1 MNRMTLRR
9 PSAPRPPLA
18 DVTGPLKMPGEALL
32 GVRGRRAQKKARQQ
46 QGKLALPD
54 AQGAYIA
61 SRVIQ
66 VEERASLMARMPAG
80 APPMGTAPV
89 TRPPRLKAGCRCAES
104 GQSVVVVVDGEM
116 PDGGDADGGCGCRA
130 SFSSM
135 LRPRT
140 SSRSTKNCKVGIT
153 LSLPPTP
160 TPTLTPTP
168 TPTLTLTLTL
178 TLTKVGIT
186 FDAAPAPAPAPAER
200 TGSARRGFSLS
211 GRSSGASE
219 ASSEGAADKLVAQH
233 EEGRLRRQ
241 RQAEAYSK
249 AMEAR
254 TASAKLV
261 LSERIIASDCI
272 CVCLCDEG
280 TFGFGNC
287 VCVCVCGATEE
298 GLPSPVG
305 TPAP

>member
-1 MNRMTLRR
+1 M
-9 PSAPRPPLA
+9 
-18 DVTGPLKMPGEALL
+18 
-32 GVRGRRAQKKARQQ
+32 
-46 QGKLALPD
+46 
-54 AQGAYIA
+54 
-61 SRVIQ
+61 
-66 VEERASLMARMPAG
+66 
-80 APPMGTAPV
+80 
-89 TRPPRLKAGCRCAES
+89 
-104 GQSVVVVVDGEM
+104 
-116 PDGGDADGGCGCRA
+116 
-130 SFSSM
+130 
-135 LRPRT
+135 
-140 SSRSTKNCKVGIT
+140 
-153 LSLPPTP
+153 
-160 TPTLTPTP
+160 
-168 TPTLTLTLTL
+168 
-178 TLTKVGIT
+178 
-186 FDAAPAPAPAPAER
+186 
-200 TGSARRGFSLS
+200 S